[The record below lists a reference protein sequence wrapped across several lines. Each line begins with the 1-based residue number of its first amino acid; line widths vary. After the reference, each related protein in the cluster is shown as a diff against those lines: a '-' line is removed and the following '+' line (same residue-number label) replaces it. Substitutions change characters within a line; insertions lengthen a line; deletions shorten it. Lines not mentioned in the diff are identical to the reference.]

1 MVKITILLQMI
12 YRFNEIFIITIVFF
26 AGIEKLALKLFRD
39 SMDAEQSENYEKEEK
54 VEGFRLLITKV
65 TRKVVKRV

>member
-12 YRFNEIFIITIVFF
+12 YRFNEILIITIAFF

-39 SMDAEQSENYEKEEK
+39 SMDAKKAIVMIRISLN
-54 VEGFRLLITKV
+54 L
-65 TRKVVKRV
+65 